1 MQTRWWQSIRGRLG
15 LGSALMALLTTTMLA
30 LTAMEVIDYYYG
42 VYQRDDLAQLA
53 TEKALYIDK
62 YFAQNPTQNPKSNA
76 IFNVVQMVLRAAP
89 NDDQQY
95 WMIVF
100 NSSQVPIYPSFP
112 NNKMPTLPSSQPL
125 PRLTA
130 TAPAHKVSS
139 AEARATALAQGISLS
154 ALRAT
159 AKAQSIAHT
168 NQLHTAHVAVLKSVL
183 QLVNLSIQPYDFEKF
198 QQAIVSA
205 LSSNEHLSADEQF
218 GRENPFGGAQPYSVR
233 PIFAGT
239 KVVGA
244 LLVTPRSNI
253 VPPFVTTVGMAVL
266 MASIVIT
273 VLAGLAAIVFSRP

>member
-76 IFNVVQMVLRAAP
+76 IFNVVQMVLRASP

-112 NNKMPTLPSSQPL
+112 NNKMPALPSSQPL
-125 PRLTA
+125 PKLTT

-139 AEARATALAQGISLS
+139 AEAGATGVAIEICRGDVGGEGCLARHRKDP
-154 ALRAT
+154 LRAQRSET
-159 AKAQSIAHT
+159 VQSRLQFQA
-168 NQLHTAHVAVLKSVL
+168 LHSC
-183 QLVNLSIQPYDFEKF
+183 PRD
-198 QQAIVSA
+198 
-205 LSSNEHLSADEQF
+205 
-218 GRENPFGGAQPYSVR
+218 
-233 PIFAGT
+233 GT
-239 KVVGA
+239 VGA
-244 LLVTPRSNI
+244 RLLQ
-253 VPPFVTTVGMAVL
+253 GA
-266 MASIVIT
+266 
-273 VLAGLAAIVFSRP
+273 AGRHQ